1 MDNTKS
7 AAAAKQM
14 KKVKKVLLG
23 RVVFVALAVAVQ
35 FLWLFFMMFRFSRQ
49 YNFINGLLE
58 IIAIVVVLYII
69 NQWSNPAY
77 KIVWTFVILIFPLG
91 GLLIYFVFGRSKLT
105 KKARD
110 GMERVHKEVAQF
122 LPANK
127 ELEQEIEKKDKGVA
141 NQSRYISDWSDFP
154 VYNNTETKYYRCG
167 EEMFPDML
175 EDLKKA
181 EHFIFLEYF
190 ILDDGVML
198 RQILEILAE
207 KVQKGVDV
215 RMIYDDF
222 GSITTLSPK
231 FFDKVRAMGIKCV
244 AFNPLMPVMSV
255 VMNNRDHRK
264 IFVVDG
270 TVGYTGGL
278 NLADEYINERTR
290 FGYWKDTGI
299 RLEGMAV
306 WSFTVMFLEMWN
318 YINRT
323 TENYTDYRPELFQ
336 KRPFVS
342 DGFVQPYG
350 DSPLDKEKVGEN
362 VYMNILGH
370 ARDYVY
376 IFTPYLILDNEMM
389 TYLRNAAKSGVDVR
403 IVTPE
408 IPDKKIVFWMS
419 QSYYQRLLECG
430 IRIYQYT
437 PGFIHAKTFVCDDR
451 IATVGSINMDYRSL
465 YLHFECGVWMYDT
478 GTVMKVKEDAL
489 ATIAQSRE
497 ITMEFCRKQSWLK
510 RVVLSVLRLVAPLV

>member
-1 MDNTKS
+1 MTNPKDTVTV
-7 AAAAKQM
+7 

-23 RVVFVALAVAVQ
+23 RVVVVGLAVLLQ
-35 FLWLFFMMFRFSRQ
+35 LSWLFILAFQFSMK
-49 YNFINGLLE
+49 YSFINTLLQV
-58 IIAIVVVLYII
+58 ISVVVVLYII

-91 GLLIYFVFGRSKLT
+91 GLMIYYLFGRSKLT
-105 KKARD
+105 KKTRE
-110 GMERVHKEVAQF
+110 GMERVHREASQH
-122 LPANK
+122 LPQNK
-127 ELEQEIEKKDKGVA
+127 ELEQEIYLEAKSIA
-141 NQSRYISDWSDFP
+141 NQSKYITDWSNYP
-154 VYNNTETKYYRCG
+154 VYRNTETRYYSCG

-181 EHFIFLEYF
+181 EHFIFMEYF
-190 ILDDGVML
+190 IIDEGTMFE
-198 RQILEILAE
+198 QILTILKE
-207 KVQKGVDV
+207 KVASGVEV
-215 RMIYDDF
+215 RLIYDDF
-222 GSITTLSPK
+222 GCVTTLPHK
-231 FFDKVRAMGIKCV
+231 YYEKLRACGIQCV
-244 AFNPLMPVMSV
+244 TFNPLRPVASII
-255 VMNNRDHRK
+255 MNNRDHRK

-278 NLADEYINERTR
+278 NLADEYINEIER
-290 FGYWKDTGI
+290 FGYWKDTGL
-299 RLEGMAV
+299 RLEGEAV
-306 WSFTVMFLEMWN
+306 WSFTAMFLEMWS

-323 TENYTDYRPELFQ
+323 SEDYERYRPGVYQ
-336 KRPFVS
+336 KKPFVN
-342 DGFVQPYG
+342 DGYVQPYG

-362 VYMNILGH
+362 VYMNIIGH

-376 IFTPYLILDNEMM
+376 IFTPYLILDNEML

-437 PGFIHAKTFVCDDR
+437 PGFIHAKSFVCDDR

-465 YLHFECGVWMYDT
+465 YLHFECGVWMYDS
-478 GTVMKVKEDAL
+478 GAVMKVKEDAL
-489 ATIAQSRE
+489 ATFEKSHE
-497 ITMEFCRKQSWLK
+497 ITLEFCKKQSWFK
-510 RVVLSVLRLVAPLV
+510 RVFLSVLRLIAPLV

>member
-1 MDNTKS
+1 
-7 AAAAKQM
+7 
-14 KKVKKVLLG
+14 
-23 RVVFVALAVAVQ
+23 
-35 FLWLFFMMFRFSRQ
+35 
-49 YNFINGLLE
+49 
-58 IIAIVVVLYII
+58 
-69 NQWSNPAY
+69 
-77 KIVWTFVILIFPLG
+77 
-91 GLLIYFVFGRSKLT
+91 
-105 KKARD
+105 
-110 GMERVHKEVAQF
+110 MERVHKEVAQF

-127 ELEQEIEKKDKGVA
+127 ELEQEIYQRDKGVA
-141 NQSRYISDWSDFP
+141 NQSKYISNWSDFP
-154 VYNNTETKYYRCG
+154 VYTNTETKYYCCG

-175 EDLKKA
+175 ADLKKA

-190 ILDDGVML
+190 ILDDGIML
-198 RQILEILAE
+198 RQILEILEE

-222 GSITTLSPK
+222 GSITTLSAK
-231 FFDKVRAMGIKCV
+231 FFDKIRAMGIKCV
-244 AFNPLMPVMSV
+244 AFNPLRPVMSV

-299 RLEGMAV
+299 RLEGMGV

-318 YINRT
+318 YINRS
-323 TENYTDYRPELFQ
+323 TENYMDYRPELFL
-336 KRPFVS
+336 KRPIVS
-342 DGFVQPYG
+342 DGYVQPYG

-376 IFTPYLILDNEMM
+376 IFTPYLILDNEML

-408 IPDKKIVFWMS
+408 IPDKKIVFCMS

-437 PGFIHAKTFVCDDR
+437 PGFIHAKSFVCDDKV
-451 IATVGSINMDYRSL
+451 ATVGSINMDYRSL

-478 GTVMKVKEDAL
+478 STVMKVKEDAL

-497 ITMEFCRKQSWLK
+497 ITMEFCKNQSWIRRLM
-510 RVVLSVLRLVAPLV
+510 LSVLRLVAPLV